1 MLGSSQVGANSKR
14 SQHDQVGKRPPTMD
28 NDKDTDKRRQQHD
41 NYDEDD
47 KDEAGM
53 WRRRDRL

>member
-1 MLGSSQVGANSKR
+1 MLGSSQVGANSNTFT
-14 SQHDQVGKRPPTMD
+14 HTTMVGKRPPTMD

-53 WRRRDRL
+53 